1 MNQQIDK
8 SIDESSDIRFQCTSA
23 PAQGSRCVG
32 VEAPQ
37 LMFSAPGA
45 CTLAGGWGGGADSFS
60 ARGVWKLG
68 VAARK
73 VSFSFGGPRQN
84 SANGKRQCGQPT
96 RDNTNFPILPI
107 PKKASSKLIW
117 GLEARKF
124 IFPSRGQWKNN
135 IEGAPNVQAP
145 AWKLVL
151 SRVVGFLTP
160 FFLGWRH
167 HFFDVFNVLLI
178 YWFIDLSIC
187 WFTSWSVLNYGI
199 IFLII
204 FQVSSLREP
213 FLERVLVANTTRTRF
228 KRVLVAIIPCF
239 VG

>member
-96 RDNTNFPILPI
+96 RDKTNFQNWPIL
-107 PKKASSKLIW
+107 KKASSKLIW
-117 GLEARKF
+117 GWRRGNLF
-124 IFPSRGQWKNN
+124 FSSRGCMKEQHWRGPKR
-135 IEGAPNVQAP
+135 AST
-145 AWKLVL
+145 LVK
-151 SRVVGFLTP
+151 VNFVAGGW
-160 FFLGWRH
+160 FF
-167 HFFDVFNVLLI
+167 
-178 YWFIDLSIC
+178 
-187 WFTSWSVLNYGI
+187 
-199 IFLII
+199 
-204 FQVSSLREP
+204 
-213 FLERVLVANTTRTRF
+213 NT
-228 KRVLVAIIPCF
+228 
-239 VG
+239 